1 VAESQQKQ
9 IKDIMKDLNKSGK
22 MLGKSIG
29 LMEGAIAA
37 TTKAAKASNKI
48 VNDKFKTLTETLGLQ
63 KKSNVYY
70 KAANN
75 ITKKLSD
82 NSKKLTKSE
91 KEQLELHR
99 KQLNVMGKI
108 GDVSSDITEQY
119 GMQASALK
127 NGVKQARLLLN
138 PIVAL
143 GGVLA
148 LSVKRFFDLEKL
160 GKGTARESGLLAMNT
175 TDFANK
181 IADVQPDLIAFGAS
195 IDDISKASA
204 AVADNF
210 GVLTSET
217 ADIVSQSVK
226 VGAAFGVQ
234 ADTMVNV
241 VSEAR
246 LLGAS
251 MEDISIFTDDVIH
264 SGVQVNKVF
273 EDLKGISGDTAMIF
287 AGNTDQIMSQVL
299 EARKL
304 GLNLNDIANASS
316 ATAGF
321 QDLFT
326 KGMKASVLFG
336 RSINLIEATKMRR
349 NKDFTGA
356 RQEELAQLLG
366 TRDASEQ
373 VLELQ
378 SLLPE
383 QAKVFA
389 EITGRSND
397 QTIKDLNRQLL
408 MQDKLTGDAK
418 RIAESEMDREQLLQR
433 QLNLQDK
440 LSSIFSKLSVKIGE
454 QLLPFITKFADKLEN
469 LLDDPA
475 KLNKAIDNIVGGLKT
490 ALAVLVAIKGI
501 SFGKNIASLFGGMS
515 GGGGGTSMFQN
526 LFSGTEGRGSLLG
539 GRKRTMSGALNKS
552 ASRMNAIGSGA
563 KFLRVLGPAAAAISI
578 GADVF
583 KAATTKDAKVKRK
596 ATGGAI
602 GGLIGGAIGA
612 IGGPAGIAAG
622 AFIGK
627 FAGQAISKYYK
638 SSEEKLGDLAARSSS
653 IIEAQL
659 ALKVSQRQTQI
670 TKSLADAMSE
680 AVKGGTFDQMVK
692 NLSTSLDKTAVD
704 TESMLSNMGIDDT
717 NFKNKLTGNIQSF
730 ADKLITASGVVEKY
744 TTHLDNQLQAE
755 YKKAG
760 IDKLEAQQQQMLN
773 FKDIFKGEAGQDILM
788 KTFARKFLNEKQF
801 AGLGDTAT
809 MSGEDIGKKI
819 SSLNLGGAFGKPSQ
833 ATSSMEKVLR
843 EIFTENMGGMEGL
856 QSAYGSEAAV
866 DAMFKNLAKK
876 AMVSEGLFETFAED
890 FQQDITS
897 AVDDGV
903 GKANVAIGVKKLRA
917 AETAMNANDF
927 TINSNPADTLMVQG
941 GTQIGND
948 VVEKLDQVI
957 TAINNMGGDII
968 MDGKKVGRQIARN
981 Q

>member
-1 VAESQQKQ
+1 MAESQQKQ

-70 KAANN
+70 NAANN

-108 GDVSSDITEQY
+108 GDVASDITEQF
-119 GMQASALK
+119 GMQTSALK

-143 GGVLA
+143 SGVLA

-246 LLGAS
+246 LLGAT
-251 MEDISIFTDDVIH
+251 MKDISMFTDDVIN

-273 EDLKGISGDTAMIF
+273 EDLKAVQGDTALIL
-287 AGNTDQIMSQVL
+287 AGQTNQLMSQVL

-304 GLNLNDIANASS
+304 GLNLNDIANSTS
-316 ATAGF
+316 ATGSF
-321 QDLFT
+321 QDMFT
-326 KGMKASVLFG
+326 SQMKASVLFG
-336 RSINLIEATKMRR
+336 RSINLVESTRLRRQGKFLEARRRELTSLTGTTDLSQQALRIEGMSVEQK
-349 NKDFTGA
+349 K
-356 RQEELAQLLG
+356 ELE
-366 TRDASEQ
+366 R
-373 VLELQ
+373 
-378 SLLPE
+378 
-383 QAKVFA
+383 
-389 EITGRSND
+389 ITGRTASD
-397 QTIKDLNRQLL
+397 TIKDLNRQLL
-408 MQDKLTGDAK
+408 LQGKLTGDAK
-418 RIAESEMDREQLLQR
+418 RIAESELKREQLLQR

-440 LSSIFSKLSVKIGE
+440 LSAIFSRLSIKIGE
-454 QLLPFITKFADKLEN
+454 QLLPVITTFGNYLEN
-469 LLDDPA
+469 LLDDPG
-475 KLNKAIDNIVGGLKT
+475 KLNEILDTTVGYLKT
-490 ALAVLVAIKGI
+490 AFGILVAMKGI
-501 SFGKNIASLFGGMS
+501 SFAGSVASLFGGV
-515 GGGGGTSMFQN
+515 GGGGAGTPMLQN
-526 LFSGTEGRGSLLG
+526 LFGGSM
-539 GRKRTMSGALNKS
+539 KKTTSGALDGR
-552 ASRMNAIGSGA
+552 ATRMNAIGSGA

-638 SSEEKLGDLAARSSS
+638 SSEENLGDLAARSSS

-659 ALKVSQRQTQI
+659 ALKISQRQTQI

-704 TESMLSNMGIDDT
+704 TESMLSNMGIDDI
-717 NFKNKLTGNIQSF
+717 NFKDKLTGNIQSF
-730 ADKLITASGVVEKY
+730 ADKLITASGVVKEY

-819 SSLNLGGAFGKPSQ
+819 SSLSLGGAFGTSSQ

-890 FQQDITS
+890 LQQDITS

-903 GKANVAIGVKKLRA
+903 GKANVAIGVEKLKA
-917 AETAMNANDF
+917 AENVMNANDF

-968 MDGKKVGRQIARN
+968 MDGKKVGQQIARN

>member
-1 VAESQQKQ
+1 MPSKQ
-9 IKDIMKDLNKSGK
+9 EKEAQELADS
-22 MLGKSIG
+22 LGKVG
-29 LMEGAIAA
+29 KQFANLMRMAKMEAA
-37 TTKAAKASNKI
+37 STNQTLQDSQK
-48 VNDKFKTLTETLGLQ
+48 VVRDKFKTLADTLKMTKQ
-63 KKSNVYY
+63 QNEFQ
-70 KAANN
+70 KAAADIGKKILEAEKKGQTYNKN
-75 ITKKLSD
+75 I
-82 NSKKLTKSE
+82 LTL
-91 KEQLELHR
+91 QQ

-108 GDVSSDITEQY
+108 DDVASDLTEQF
-119 GMQASALK
+119 GMQASAIK

-143 GGVLA
+143 GGALA
-148 LSVKRFFDLEKL
+148 LSIKRFFELEKL

-175 TDFANK
+175 EEFSNK
-181 IADVQPDLIAFGAS
+181 IADVQPELIAFGAS
-195 IDDISKASA
+195 IEDISKASA

-210 GVLTSET
+210 GVLTAET

-246 LLGAS
+246 LLGAT
-251 MEDISIFTDDVIH
+251 MEDINMFTDEVIG

-304 GLNLNDIANASS
+304 GLNLNDIANAQS

-321 QDLFT
+321 QDMFT
-326 KGMKASVLFG
+326 KGMKATVLFG
-336 RSINLIEATKMRR
+336 RQINLTEATRLRR

-356 RQEELAQLLG
+356 REEELAQLLG

-378 SLLPE
+378 NMLPE
-383 QAKVFA
+383 QAKLFA
-389 EITGRSND
+389 EITGRSGD

-408 MQDKLTGDAK
+408 LQGKLTGDAK

-440 LSSIFSKLSVKIGE
+440 LSAVFSKLAVKIGE

-475 KLNKAIDNIVGGLKT
+475 KLNKLIDNVVSGLKT
-490 ALAVLVAIKGI
+490 ALGVLITIKGLKFAG
-501 SFGKNIASLFGGMS
+501 SLASLFGGVSQGPAGIGMFEGLMGKGTAVGGRFKA
-515 GGGGGTSMFQN
+515 GGGRFAAGTFA
-526 LFSGTEGRGSLLG
+526 RGA
-539 GRKRTMSGALNKS
+539 GAS
-552 ASRMNAIGSGA
+552 A
-563 KFLRVLGPAAAAISI
+563 LRVLGPAAAAISL

-583 KAATTKDAKVKRK
+583 KAATTKDAKERRR
-596 ATGGAI
+596 ATGGAA
-602 GGLIGGAIGA
+602 GAVIGGAIGA

-627 FAGQAISKYYK
+627 FAGQAISNYFV
-638 SSEEKLGDLAARSSS
+638 SEEEKLGDLAARSSS
-653 IIEAQL
+653 IIESQL

-692 NLSTSLDKTAVD
+692 NLSTSLDKTAGD
-704 TESMLSNMGIDDT
+704 TESLLAGMGITDA
-717 NFKNKLTGNIQSF
+717 NFKDKLTGNIESF
-730 ADKLITASGVVEKY
+730 AKKLTEASGVIGEY
-744 TTHLDNQLQAE
+744 TTNLNNQLNAE

-760 IDKLEAQQQQMLN
+760 VDKLEAQQKQMMA
-773 FKDIFKGEAGQDILM
+773 FKDIFKGDAGQDILM
-788 KTFARKFLNEKQF
+788 KTFARKFLSEEQF

-809 MSGEDIGKKI
+809 MSGKDIGEKI
-819 SSLNLGGAFGKPSQ
+819 SALYSNNAFGTQ
-833 ATSSMEKVLR
+833 TEATSSMERVLR

-856 QSAYGSEAAV
+856 KKAFGSQAAV
-866 DAMFKNLAKK
+866 DKMFQDLAKNT
-876 AMVSEGLFETFAED
+876 MQRHLFESFAED
-890 FQQDITS
+890 FQEDITE
-897 AVDDGV
+897 AVDMGV
-903 GKANVAIGVKKLRA
+903 SKANVAIGVEKLRA
-917 AETAMNANDF
+917 AENVMNANDF
-927 TINSNPADTLMVQG
+927 TIRSNPADTLMVQG

-968 MDGKKVGRQIARN
+968 MDGKKVGRQIARG
-981 Q
+981 QQ